1 MVTSVH
7 FQALMM
13 KNLGTKIKISESE
26 PVTLAMFNLMTK
38 KKVNWIVTLTQE
50 MKWSS
55 TRLKNDD
62 ICNKVNNSIKKEVDC
77 KPIYN
82 IKFLKTKIRSYV
94 DKTTDFCSRKI
105 PEIGSN
111 YIHWSVLVI
120 NSVLKKD
127 ENYYPQVFLK
137 ERRYIEKEKKWLDI
151 LLMT

>member
-1 MVTSVH
+1 
-7 FQALMM
+7 M
-13 KNLGTKIKISESE
+13 KRC
-26 PVTLAMFNLMTK
+26 
-38 KKVNWIVTLTQE
+38 
-50 MKWSS
+50 S

-94 DKTTDFCSRKI
+94 DKTTDFCSRKK
-105 PEIGSN
+105 PETGSN

-137 ERRYIEKEKKWLDI
+137 ERRYIEKEKK
-151 LLMT
+151 